1 MKTPAVPRAPFGR
14 PLWLV
19 AVVLA
24 SLAVGACGMQ
34 GAPRTSPVPPPVATA
49 GSNSEPSEVLIA
61 SPLAACQTTDLVVRV
76 VSWEG
81 AAGSRIGSVEL
92 VNSGAGPCTMFA
104 LAQPQLLDGAGSTL
118 IEGAHP
124 PLSEVLVIA
133 PGGTL
138 STLVQASNYCGP
150 EPVPPV
156 TVAFVLPG
164 GLGRVVATPP
174 SSADTYGLPPCIG
187 GAGTPGNI
195 EMQPWAP

>member
-1 MKTPAVPRAPFGR
+1 MKTPAVDPSPLGR
-14 PLWLV
+14 PIWLV
-19 AVVLA
+19 AVLLA
-24 SLAVGACGMQ
+24 GLAAGACGTQ
-34 GAPRTSPVPPPVATA
+34 GAPRTSLVPPPVATA
-49 GSNSEPSEVLIA
+49 ISKPEPSEPDPALLL
-61 SPLAACQTTDLVVRV
+61 SACQTTDLVVRV

-92 VNSGAGPCTMFA
+92 VNSGVGPCTMFA
-104 LAQPQLLDGAGSTL
+104 LAQPMLLDGAGSTL

-124 PLSEVLVIA
+124 PVSEVLVIA

-150 EPVPPV
+150 EPLPPV